1 MKCCCGVR
9 TSSIL
14 IFCLYLIFHALFL
27 VINLLILSSPEEHV
41 DRAIQFIDTNDN
53 KLHDSVFYNSARE
66 LIIRNSGEYFALP
79 ITINLVLMVSNL
91 MAAWGGLFF
100 HPLLLLPWLALYC
113 AYILFATSLL
123 VYMIA
128 ILQNVWFKI
137 LLFLVVAP
145 IIVVALAFWL
155 IVFKYYNDMKKSSKP
170 GFHFPLH
177 SNFRTMYTPE
187 PHTWDQPLPIW
198 AIAPPQTAWDPVYLQ
213 QLDPRYINGPR
224 RSPWESRSSRSR
236 ISEEGRSRGF
246 NPREYLYSRS
256 ESISL
261 SDKYNPDKHQSE
273 SASLSER
280 YGPKQQLSFA
290 KGSKSPPEVKQ
301 RARNGPVNPNYH
313 TSNLEIEIFD
323 NAAAEDNK
331 DHDSDD
337 NYIQTFSHEALV
349 SFEDDEQYKT
359 PRSSRHRSRSGTSN
373 SLAEKYSLNRSIDN
387 LGEQEEL
394 TVDFSKYSE

>member
-1 MKCCCGVR
+1 MQCCCGVR
-9 TSSIL
+9 TASIL
-14 IFCLYLIFHALFL
+14 IFLLYLIFHALFL

-41 DRAIQFIDTNDN
+41 DRAITFIDTNDN
-53 KLHDSVFYNSARE
+53 KLHDSVFYHTARE
-66 LIIRNSGEYFALP
+66 LIIQNSGEYFALP

-91 MAAWGGLFF
+91 LAAWGGLFF
-100 HPLLLLPWLALYC
+100 HPLLLLPWLALYA

-123 VYMIA
+123 IYMIV
-128 ILQNVWFKI
+128 ILQNVWFKV

-145 IIVVALAFWL
+145 IIVVAFAFWL
-155 IVFKYYNDMKKSSKP
+155 IVYKFYNELKKSLKP
-170 GFHFPLH
+170 GYQFPLH
-177 SNFRTMYTPE
+177 SPMLTMYTPE

-213 QLDPRYINGPR
+213 QMDPRYVHGPR
-224 RSPWESRSSRSR
+224 RSPWEGRSSRSR
-236 ISEEGRSRGF
+236 ISEEGRSRGGF
-246 NPREYLYSRS
+246 SPREYLYSRS
-256 ESISL
+256 ESVSL

-290 KGSKSPPEVKQ
+290 KGSKSSPEAKQ
-301 RARNGPVNPNYH
+301 RPRNGPNHH

-323 NAAAEDNK
+323 NSAAQGEQE
-331 DHDSDD
+331 HYSDD
-337 NYIQTFSHEALV
+337 DNNYIQTVSHEALV
-349 SFEDDEQYKT
+349 SFEDDEHYKT
-359 PRSSRHRSRSGTSN
+359 PRTSRSRSGAST
-373 SLAEKYSLNRSIDN
+373 SLAEKYSLNHSIDN